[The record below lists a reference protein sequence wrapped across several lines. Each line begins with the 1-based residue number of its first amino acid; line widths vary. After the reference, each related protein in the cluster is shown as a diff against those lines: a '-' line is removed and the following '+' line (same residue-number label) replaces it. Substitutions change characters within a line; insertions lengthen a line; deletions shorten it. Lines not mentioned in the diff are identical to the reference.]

1 MQAVDRK
8 LKSITQLHFIHKHIV
23 LLSGSIMAFNVIIQ
37 SMVFL

>member
-8 LKSITQLHFIHKHIV
+8 FKSITQLHFIHKHII
-23 LLSGSIMAFNVIIQ
+23 LFSGNIMTFNVIIQ